1 MMTITKTADETLG
14 ESRKQSNSEQER
26 QGPLALSFG
35 ETDTGFCAQAYTV
48 SEGPRQMGSFIGSL
62 VRTLRRRSSTSTKN
76 AGGGEKTRRR

>member
-1 MMTITKTADETLG
+1 MLTITKTADETLG

-48 SEGPRQMGSFIGSL
+48 SEGPRQMGSFISL

-76 AGGGEKTRRR
+76 AGGGEKTQRR